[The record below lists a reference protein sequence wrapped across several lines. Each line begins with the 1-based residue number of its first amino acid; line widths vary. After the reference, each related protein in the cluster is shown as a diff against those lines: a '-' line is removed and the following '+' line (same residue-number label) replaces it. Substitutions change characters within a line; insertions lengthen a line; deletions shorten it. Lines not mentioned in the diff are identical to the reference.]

1 MYSSS
6 TMNTSSHQTTAY
18 TQEYTSPERL
28 ATFRRSKQD
37 DVYAFGILLYFLATS
52 RSPFTDISKHDL
64 NRAVAAGTRPDLD
77 KWTDSQW
84 RGARVEQEVVVAYC
98 ELARQCWH
106 QQPYQRPDF
115 DAIFTSLTT
124 LVRT

>member
-6 TMNTSSHQTTAY
+6 TMSNSAHQTKAY

-37 DVYAFGILLYFLATS
+37 DVFAFGILLYFLAAS
-52 RSPFTDISKHDL
+52 RSPFTDISKLDL
-64 NRAVAAGTRPDLD
+64 NRAVTAGVRPDLD
-77 KWTDSQW
+77 KWADSQW
-84 RGARVEQEVVVAYC
+84 RGAGVKQEVVVPYC

-106 QQPYQRPDF
+106 QQASQRPDF

-124 LVRT
+124 LVRR